1 MSNNT
6 PYLQRRGNTFSLR
19 IAVPIDLLG
28 IVGKQEFIKSLQ
40 TTDKNIAVP
49 LALSHA
55 AMAKQLFY
63 ELKHMP
69 DSDKNKKLIELL
81 REKKHK
87 IQFEEQ
93 DDSSKAT

>member
-1 MSNNT
+1 MEHAYGSVSTNT
-6 PYLQRRGNTFSLR
+6 PLTFKEE
-19 IAVPIDLLG
+19 G
-28 IVGKQEFIKSLQ
+28 ILSPFV
-40 TTDKNIAVP
+40 
-49 LALSHA
+49 ALSHA

>member
-1 MSNNT
+1 M
-6 PYLQRRGNTFSLR
+6 
-19 IAVPIDLLG
+19 
-28 IVGKQEFIKSLQ
+28 
-40 TTDKNIAVP
+40 
-49 LALSHA
+49 ALSHA